1 MSPDLATDYHQVL
14 DQVERDHWWFVA
26 LRELVVD
33 TVTARVPPGSRILDV
48 GCSTGHVIAEIPDE
62 YERTGADINA
72 GAIGVARAVRPEI
85 RFVEAPVEDL
95 PFEDGSFDCVLG
107 LDVLSARGVDDD
119 QAALR
124 EIRRVLRLGGALLV
138 QVAAYERLRSGYDD
152 AAGTARRYT
161 AHSVQELL
169 HGEGFLIE
177 HLTYRVTALFPLAAA
192 RRLLT
197 RNGGANDLR
206 VPSPKLNRLLT
217 GATRLENRFVGRHRL
232 PFGLSVFAVAA
243 VKEGP
248 GRSRAA

>member
-1 MSPDLATDYHQVL
+1 MSQDLAIHYHQVL

-33 TVTARVPPGSRILDV
+33 TITARMPPGSRVLDV

-72 GAIGVARAVRPEI
+72 GAIGLARAVRPEI
-85 RFVEAPVEDL
+85 RFVEAAVENL
-95 PFEDGSFDCVLG
+95 PFEDGSFDCVLAM
-107 LDVLSARGVDDD
+107 DVVSSRGVDDD
-119 QAALR
+119 AVALR
-124 EIRRVLRLGGALLV
+124 EIRRVLRPGGVLLI
-138 QVAAYERLRSGYDD
+138 QVAAYERLRSGYDH

-161 AHSVQELL
+161 AHSVRELL
-169 HGEGFLIE
+169 HGENLLIE

-192 RRLLT
+192 RRLMA
-197 RNGGANDLR
+197 RHGGANDLR

-232 PFGLSVFAVAA
+232 PFGLSVFAVAT
-243 VKEGP
+243 VKEGA